1 MIFTETRL
9 RGAFV
14 IEPER
19 REDERGFF
27 ALTWSRR
34 EFEERGLNS
43 SLVECNLSFNARR
56 GTLRGMHYQAWPHA
70 QAKLVRCTAGVIF
83 DCIIDL
89 REGSPTFAQWACVEL
104 SAGNRRQ
111 LYVPEGFAHGF
122 QTLED
127 GCQVVYQMGH
137 EYVPDAGR
145 GVRWDDPA
153 FGIAWPEPAG
163 PARII
168 SERDAAYPDFR
179 P

>member
-1 MIFTETRL
+1 MLFHETRL

-14 IEPER
+14 IEPEL

-34 EFEERGLNS
+34 GFEERGLNPD
-43 SLVECNLSFNARR
+43 LVECNLSYSARR
-56 GTLRGMHYQAWPHA
+56 GTLRGMHFQAAPHA
-70 QAKLVRCTAGVIF
+70 QAKLVRCTAGAVY
-83 DCIIDL
+83 DCIVDL
-89 REGSPTFAQWACVEL
+89 REGSETFGRWVGVEL
-104 SAGNRRQ
+104 SAGNRAQ

-127 GCQVVYQMGH
+127 RTEVFYQMSSA
-137 EYVPDAGR
+137 YVPDAGR

-153 FGIAWPEPAG
+153 FGIEWPEA
-163 PARII
+163 AERVIN
-168 SERDAAYPDFR
+168 ERDRTYPDFR